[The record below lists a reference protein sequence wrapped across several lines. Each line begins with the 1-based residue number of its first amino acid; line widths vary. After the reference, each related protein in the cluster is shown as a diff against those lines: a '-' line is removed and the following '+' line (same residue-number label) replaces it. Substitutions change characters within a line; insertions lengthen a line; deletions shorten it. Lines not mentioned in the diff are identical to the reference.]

1 MRKARIAILS
11 GGPFAEHE
19 VSVLSGEAVRRAL
32 AKTRYETTPVL
43 IKRDG
48 EWSVGPQ
55 KLKETADIVF
65 VAMHGKYGEDGRV
78 QDILGQAGIL
88 YTGSGA
94 LSSALAINK
103 VLSGR
108 LFRALGFETPR
119 FMTLEK
125 SDSGSFELDFDFP
138 VIVKPI
144 NRGLSLGVG
153 LAREPGELNDA
164 LGRAF
169 EFSKSV
175 LVEEYITGRELN
187 VSVIDNGG
195 GELVPM
201 VPVEIIPRAA
211 SFHDYYSKLSPDI
224 SEVVIPALLGDKEK
238 DLVQA
243 AGLLVHQAIG
253 AAGVSSTD
261 MILGQDGR
269 LYLLEANT
277 IPSFIETG
285 ALVSAASGHGLSLT
299 EVCER
304 IVEAAYDSIRAD

>member
-1 MRKARIAILS
+1 MRKARIAILT

-19 VSVLSGEAVRRAL
+19 SSVLSGKAVRRAL
-32 AKTRYETTPVL
+32 AKTKYETTPVL
-43 IKRDG
+43 VKRDG
-48 EWSVGPQ
+48 EWSVSPS
-55 KLKETADIVF
+55 KLKEMADVVF
-65 VAMHGKYGEDGRV
+65 VAMHGKYGEDGTA
-78 QDILGQAGIL
+78 QDVLGQADIP
-88 YTGSGA
+88 YTGSGT

-108 LFRALGFETPR
+108 LFRTLGFNTPR
-119 FMTLEK
+119 FMALEK

-164 LGRAF
+164 LGQAF
-169 EFSKSV
+169 EFSKSI
-175 LVEEYITGRELN
+175 LVEECILGRELN
-187 VSVIDNGG
+187 ISVIDNGG
-195 GELVPM
+195 GELVPL
-201 VPVEIIPRAA
+201 VPVEIIPRVS

-224 SEVVIPALLGDKEK
+224 TEVIIPALLGDKEK

-243 AGLLVHQAIG
+243 AGLLAHQAIG
-253 AAGVSSTD
+253 ATGVSKTD
-261 MILGQDGR
+261 MILGENGH
-269 LYLLEANT
+269 LYLLEINT

-285 ALVSAASGHGLSLT
+285 ALMRAASSHGLSLT

-304 IVEAAYDSIRAD
+304 IVEAALAEARS